1 MCRTIENALEVWN
14 DKLSEIWQLITQSP
28 QTFKGG
34 SIWSII
40 CSIHG
45 ALQAI
50 GYALLV
56 LFFVV
61 GVVKTCGSFAELK
74 KPEHAVKLFVRFA
87 IAKGLITYGM
97 ELMMAILEII
107 QGVVST
113 IMNSAG
119 FGSPQAT
126 VLPQEIITA
135 VEDCGFF
142 ESIPLW
148 AVTLIGGLFIWCCPS

>member
-1 MCRTIENALEVWN
+1 MSDNWVVQNLENALEVWN

-61 GVVKTCGSFAELK
+61 GVVKTCGSFADLK

-97 ELMMAILEII
+97 DNRSHTRSSSVFGPISQHGRRNLER
-107 QGVVST
+107 QRSL
-113 IMNSAG
+113 S
-119 FGSPQAT
+119 
-126 VLPQEIITA
+126 E
-135 VEDCGFF
+135 
-142 ESIPLW
+142 ESM
-148 AVTLIGGLFIWCCPS
+148 